1 METRGIIL
9 LLCKMLKNRH
19 VKYSVSCL
27 YGGHGRRKLQKT
39 ATEMIEGVT
48 AVALQGQTKKG
59 GSFHLGEVKLNL
71 TYLMFEKNA
80 FFIQQKW

>member
-1 METRGIIL
+1 M
-9 LLCKMLKNRH
+9 
-19 VKYSVSCL
+19 
-27 YGGHGRRKLQKT
+27 

-71 TYLMFEKNA
+71 THLMFEKKCI
-80 FFIQQKW
+80 FYSTKVITVDPGTFSETIKR